1 MTTSICK
8 CVVLAALGLC
18 SGGSLL
24 ASPVGSVAGTVK
36 DPSGAFVPG
45 VKVTLTNTSTNAKLE
60 TTTNANGEFQF
71 LQLGPAT
78 YSLVAET
85 QGFRQ
90 ISVPSVLVQVD
101 QITHVDLSLEVGSV
115 TESVQV
121 AAVAPLLE
129 NDKSTLSSVVN
140 SQDIA
145 NMPLNARQVLDLA
158 LVTPGVVPTAAGTQ
172 VLSFNVAG
180 ARSQSNIFLW
190 DGVSNMDTQV
200 DGALNLF
207 RVTDAIQEFSVQTSV
222 ASAEFGRGTG
232 GEVNVVTKSGTN
244 QVHGSAFEYLRNSD
258 LDAAD
263 FFTNRNRAPKNPL
276 HRNQFG
282 GTLGGPIRPDKTFV
296 FGSYEG
302 FRQVA
307 PTVSTTRVPTDAER
321 AQVTDPISRNLLQ
334 FWPAANTSVPS
345 SANNFIANVRST
357 TSDNTGLIKIDQLFS
372 GKDILSG
379 RFADVQ
385 QTTFTPGALP
395 LLGGSGNTPVSRNG
409 ALVETHTFSPT
420 LLNEFRIGYSRNQT
434 FITVQDNGFN
444 AASVFQLN
452 GQPLT
457 GVVDGTK
464 NLQDSGLPTINVSGG
479 FARLGS
485 TSNLPQGRIT
495 NTFELYDNVSWIAPL
510 QATKHSF
517 RFGYHIRREQA
528 RRYLDGSERGVF
540 NFVNW
545 SDFALGMVNTST
557 FRSGGTLAYWD
568 RFPFDLYWQD
578 QYKVKDN
585 LTINYGIRYE
595 YPSAIYQTRQDATNF
610 LPGVGPVLLGTN
622 QLLTIDPTKLGPAS
636 LVRAQAPATVSDSG
650 VYSDKNNLAPVVG
663 IAYTPRFAPAL
674 FGNGDTVIRAG
685 FRVGYD
691 DIFNNIPA
699 NMALNPPYNLLTNQV
714 AKVTQH
720 GKFLWATG
728 YDQSVRL
735 VKLDPSTG
743 QPVVGLLSFN
753 AEDPNLHSA
762 YLYQYNFGIQRR
774 LGSEFSLEVDYQ
786 GSAGHKL
793 GLFVDQNQPAVTV
806 NNPALQGNQ
815 SPNVQTFPYPLFG
828 PIGTGKDI
836 GNSIYNG
843 MVATAKYQS
852 RHGYFLQASYVLSKS
867 IDDGSAFFGSTGETA
882 GVADGNH
889 INLERG
895 PSSFDTRH
903 HASILYSMDVP
914 AGPGHRV
921 FGWNNGFSRQ
931 VFGGWNVSGLVT
943 AQTGQPFTV
952 YDLSQDYS
960 GFNQFFDRPDV
971 ITTGPLR
978 QDNRNPDNA
987 FGTLGAG
994 RGLGYFSNTP
1004 PTGRIGTSG
1013 RNQFY
1018 GPGLFNWDLAAAK
1031 TFPLWTERTRLQF
1044 RADFFNL
1051 FNHTNFANPVHDESS
1066 SNFGKITQT
1075 LGTAVATSVGTT
1087 GGAYGAAR
1095 QIQFSMRLA
1104 F

>member
-1 MTTSICK
+1 MTTSIPK
-8 CVVLAALGLC
+8 YVVLVALGLWL
-18 SGGSLL
+18 GGSLL
-24 ASPVGSVAGTVK
+24 GSPVGSVAGTVK

-71 LQLGPAT
+71 LQLAPAT
-78 YSLVAET
+78 YGLVAET

-145 NMPLNARQVLDLA
+145 TMPLNARQVLDLA

-172 VLSFNVAG
+172 VQSFNVAG
-180 ARSQSNIFLW
+180 ARSQSNIYLW

-200 DGALNLF
+200 DGALNNF
-207 RVTDAIQEFSVQTSV
+207 RITDAIQEFSVQTSV

-244 QVHGSAFEYLRNSD
+244 QLHGSLFEYLRNSD

-276 HRNQFG
+276 HRNQYG
-282 GTLGGPIRPDKTFV
+282 TTLGGPIKHDKTFV

-334 FWPAANTSVPS
+334 FWPVSNTSVS
-345 SANNFIANVRST
+345 GSANNFIANVGAT
-357 TSDNTGLIKIDQLFS
+357 NFDNTGVIKIDQLFS
-372 GKDILSG
+372 GKDALSG
-379 RFADVQ
+379 RFADYQ
-385 QTTFTPGALP
+385 GTTFTPGPLP
-395 LLGGSGNTPVSRNG
+395 LLGGTGNTPVSRNG

-452 GQPLT
+452 GQPLA

-464 NLQDSGLPTINVSGG
+464 NLQDSGLPTIMVSGG

-485 TSNLPQGRIT
+485 TSNYPQGRIT
-495 NTFELYDNVSWIAPL
+495 NTIELFDNVSWIAPFH
-510 QATKHSF
+510 ATKHSF

-545 SDFALGMVNTST
+545 SDFAAGLVNMST
-557 FRSGGTLAYWD
+557 FRSGSTLAYWD

-578 QYKVKDN
+578 QYKVKEN
-585 LTINYGIRYE
+585 LTINYGVRYE

-610 LPGVGPVLLGTN
+610 LPGVGPVLLATN
-622 QLLTIDPTKLGPAS
+622 QLLSIDPTKLGPAS

-663 IAYTPRFAPAL
+663 IAYTPRFAPSL
-674 FGNGDTVIRAG
+674 FGNSDTVIRAG

-699 NMALNPPYNLLTNQV
+699 NMGLNPPYNLTTSHFV
-714 AKVTQH
+714 STTQP
-720 GKFLWATG
+720 KFPWATG

-735 VKLDPSTG
+735 VKLNASG
-743 QPVVGLLSFN
+743 QPTVGLLAFN
-753 AEDPNLHSA
+753 AEDPNIRSA
-762 YLYQYNFGIQRR
+762 YLYQYNLGIQRR
-774 LGSEFSLEVDYQ
+774 LGNDFSLEVDYQ

-806 NNPALQGNQ
+806 NNPALRGNH
-815 SPNVQTFPYPLFG
+815 SPNVETFPYPLFG
-828 PIGTGKDI
+828 PISTGKDI

-867 IDDGSAFFGSTGETA
+867 IDDNSAFFGSTGERT
-882 GVADGNH
+882 GVADANH

-921 FGWNNGFSRQ
+921 FGSNNGFSRQ

-952 YDLSQDYS
+952 YDASQDYS
-960 GFNQFFDRPDV
+960 GFNQFNDRPDV
-971 ITTGPLR
+971 ITMGPLP
-978 QDNRNPDNA
+978 QNNRNPDSA
-987 FGTLGAG
+987 FGTAGAG
-994 RGLGYFSNTP
+994 RGLGYFSSTP
-1004 PTGRIGTSG
+1004 PTGRLGTSG

-1031 TFPLWTERTRLQF
+1031 TFPIWKERTRLQF

-1051 FNHTNFANPVHDESS
+1051 FNHTNFANPIHDESS
-1066 SNFGKITQT
+1066 ANFGKITQT
-1075 LGTAVATSVGTT
+1075 LGSAVATSVGTT

-1095 QIQFSMRLA
+1095 QIQISMRLA